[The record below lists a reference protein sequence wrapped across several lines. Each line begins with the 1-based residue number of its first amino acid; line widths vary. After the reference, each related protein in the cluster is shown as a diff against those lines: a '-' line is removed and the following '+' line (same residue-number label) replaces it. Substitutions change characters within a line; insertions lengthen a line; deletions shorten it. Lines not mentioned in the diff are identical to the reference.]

1 MTLEAW
7 LVLGIL
13 ITAVILFLTE
23 KLRVDVVA
31 IGVVVSLMVTD
42 VLTPAE
48 AISGFSNTAVITI
61 VALFVVGGAIL
72 QTGLAGMIGRRVLAV
87 AGTDEKKLTIV
98 LILAVALLSSFMSD
112 TGTVAVL
119 LPAVIILARSAHI
132 SPSKLLIPLAYG
144 SLLGGAVTLIGTPP
158 NIIVSELLQENGYRP
173 FTFFSYTPVGV
184 VLVAVGAVYLLFVGR
199 KLLPA
204 RLKPTA
210 EPERESTT
218 ELVERYRLPN
228 NIFRLRVRLWS
239 RLIGKS
245 LAEAHLGDQSHI
257 TVLEVLRRE
266 EPRPAL
272 RIVRGRN
279 GRNSHHQPQEI
290 RRRALVPEADTVLEV
305 DDILVVQGEGRHVG
319 HAAAV
324 WSLGVQA
331 INSAGSGEHESH
343 LDEEVGVAEVLL
355 PPRSNLI
362 GHTLVDTRFSKT
374 YGLKVLGIKSATG
387 QDETDLREHKMEFG
401 DTLLVQG
408 RWQDI
413 VALRDRR
420 RDFVVVGQPETML
433 AQPKRQ
439 KAMIAL
445 GVLLLM
451 LVFMIGEVL
460 PLVTVALAAGLV
472 MILTGCLTM
481 DEAYQAIDWK
491 SVVLIAGMIPMSVAL
506 QKVGL
511 ISLAATG
518 LVNAFGQFGPLAIM
532 AGLFLLT
539 SLFTQFISNTATA
552 VVVAP
557 VALASAQTLGVEPYG
572 FLMAVGIAASMAFA
586 TPVASPSNTLV
597 MGAGG
602 YRFFDYVKVGVPL
615 IFLTLIVTLLILPR
629 LYPF

>member
-1 MTLEAW
+1 MTFEAW
-7 LVLGIL
+7 LVLGVLAIS
-13 ITAVILFLTE
+13 IFLFVTE
-23 KLRVDVVA
+23 RLRVDVVA
-31 IGVVVSLMVTD
+31 LGVVVALMASG

-61 VALFVVGGAIL
+61 VALFVVGGAVL
-72 QTGLAGMIGRRVLAV
+72 QTGLAGMIGRRVLAI
-87 AGTDEKKLTIV
+87 AGADEKRLTIV

-119 LPAVIILARSAHI
+119 LPAVVILARSAKI
-132 SPSKLLIPLAYG
+132 SSSKLLIPLAYG

-158 NIIVSELLQENGYRP
+158 NIIVSELLQENGYQP
-173 FTFFSYTPVGV
+173 FTFFSYTPVGLI
-184 VLVAVGAVYLLFVGR
+184 LVAAGVTYMFFVGR
-199 KLLPA
+199 RILPA
-204 RLKPTA
+204 RQKPA
-210 EPERESTT
+210 IEPALESTT

-239 RLIGKS
+239 RLIGKT
-245 LAEAHLGDQSHI
+245 LAEAHLGDQYHI

-279 GRNSHHQPQEI
+279 GRNTAGTEI
-290 RRRALVPEADTVLEV
+290 PRHVLLPEANTALET
-305 DDILVVQGEGRHVG
+305 DDILVVQGEARDVG

-324 WSLGVQA
+324 WGLGVQA
-331 INSAGSGEHESH
+331 TTAETAPNHESH
-343 LDEEVGVAEVLL
+343 LHEEVGIAEVLL

-362 GHTLVDTRFSKT
+362 GRTLVDTRFSQA
-374 YGLKVLGIKSATG
+374 YGLKVLGIKTADS
-387 QDETDLREHKMEFG
+387 QDEVKLREHKLQFG

-413 VALRDRR
+413 VALRERR
-420 RDFVVVGQPETML
+420 RDFVVFGQPETML
-433 AQPKRQ
+433 AQPKRR
-439 KAMIAL
+439 KALIAL
-445 GVLLLM
+445 AVLLVM
-451 LVFMIGEVL
+451 LLLMIGEVL

-511 ISLAATG
+511 IALAANG
-518 LVNAFGQFGPLAIM
+518 LVSTFGQYGPLAIM

-552 VVVAP
+552 VVVGP
-557 VALASAQTLGVEPYG
+557 VALASAETLGVEPYS
-572 FLMAVGIAASMAFA
+572 FLMAVAIAASMAFA

-597 MGAGG
+597 MGAGD
-602 YRFFDYVKVGVPL
+602 YRFSDYIKVGVPL
-615 IFLTLIVTLLILPR
+615 IFLTLIVTLLVLPL